1 MNPPLAI
8 GIDLG
13 GTNIKAAVVDRDGNI
28 LHRLEQQTGASHGP
42 GPIIDDLADLVRRL
56 RRCSSLPSPSQGE
69 GLGGGNGFGEIVG
82 IGLATPGPL
91 DLRKGRIIHAANL
104 PGWRNVPIRD
114 VLAKKLGLPV
124 VLENDANAAAF
135 GEYCCAG
142 TGRGDDDLV
151 MLTLGTGVGA
161 GVILNGRIVHG
172 HFDNAAELGHM
183 IVVVDGLPC
192 PCGQRGCL
200 EQYASAN
207 AITRRVADAWHPSE
221 PGAEAT
227 RYSSSEPGAVN
238 PTRERKRR
246 ADQSRDRE
254 GAVTLLRAED
264 VANGAANGDPLCQR
278 VWDDACLYL
287 AIACVN
293 IQHAYNPSKIV
304 LGGGLSNAG
313 AQLLDRV
320 NAHFRKHTWS
330 LHADAPE
337 IVLAQLGP
345 DAGVIGAAM
354 LAMPQTA

>member
-13 GTNIKAAVVDRDGNI
+13 GTNIKAAVVDRDGKI
-28 LHRLEQQTGASHGP
+28 LHRLEQPTEASRGP
-42 GPIIDDLADLVRRL
+42 GLVIEDLADIVRHL
-56 RRCSSLPSPSQGE
+56 ATPSPPQVENPPWRRAGWGE
-69 GLGGGNGFGEIVG
+69 GLVSESIVG

-91 DLRKGRIIHAANL
+91 DLREGRIIRTANL
-104 PGWRNVPIRD
+104 PGWKDVPIRNA
-114 VLAKKLGLPV
+114 LREKTGLPV
-124 VLENDANAAAF
+124 TLENDANAAAF
-135 GEYCCAG
+135 GEYCSGA
-142 TGRGDDDLV
+142 GRGDKDLV

-207 AITRRVADAWHPSE
+207 AIV
-221 PGAEAT
+221 
-227 RYSSSEPGAVN
+227 Y
-238 PTRERKRR
+238 R
-246 ADQSRDRE
+246 AAQYRDSH
-254 GAVTLLRAED
+254 GAVTMLRAED
-264 VANGAANGDPLCQR
+264 VAQAAANGDSLCER
-278 VWDDACLYL
+278 VWDEACLYL

-293 IQHAYNPSKIV
+293 IQHAYNPAKIV
-304 LGGGLSNAG
+304 LGGGISNAG

-330 LHADAPE
+330 LHTDAPE
-337 IVLAQLGP
+337 IVLAHLGP
-345 DAGVIGAAM
+345 DAGMVGAAM
-354 LAMPQTA
+354 LAMPLIA

>member
-28 LHRLEQQTGASHGP
+28 LHRHEQPTAAARGP
-42 GPIIDDLADLVRRL
+42 GPVLDDLADIVRRL
-56 RRCSSLPSPSQGE
+56 SSSPPQGVSPGDSKHLPLPPGE
-69 GLGGGNGFGEIVG
+69 GRGEGTIDRVIG

-91 DLRKGRIIHAANL
+91 DLREGRIVLTANL
-104 PGWRNVPIRD
+104 PGWKDVPIRNA
-114 VLAKKLGLPV
+114 LREKTGLPV
-124 VLENDANAAAF
+124 TLENDANAAAF
-135 GEYCCAG
+135 GEYRAG
-142 TGRGDDDLV
+142 AGRGDDHLV

-161 GVILNGRIVHG
+161 GVILNGRILHG

-207 AITRRVADAWHPSE
+207 AIVRRVADLNRD
-221 PGAEAT
+221 
-227 RYSSSEPGAVN
+227 RYGAV
-238 PTRERKRR
+238 PR
-246 ADQSRDRE
+246 S
-254 GAVTLLRAED
+254 AED
-264 VANGAANGDPLCQR
+264 VAKAAADGDSICER
-278 VWDDACLYL
+278 VWDEACLYL

-293 IQHAYNPSKIV
+293 IQHVYNPSKIV

-354 LAMPQTA
+354 LAMPLIA

>member
-13 GTNIKAAVVDRDGNI
+13 GTNIKTALVDRDGNI
-28 LHRLEQQTGASHGP
+28 LHRLEQPTEASRGP
-42 GPIIDDLADLVRRL
+42 GPVIDDLADIVRRL
-56 RRCSSLPSPSQGE
+56 RRCSSAPSLSQGE
-69 GLGGGNGFGEIVG
+69 GRGEGGSRELVG

-91 DLRKGRIIHAANL
+91 NLREGRIIRTANL
-104 PGWRNVPIRD
+104 PDWKDVPIRD
-114 VLAKKLGLPV
+114 ALRDKTGLPV
-124 VLENDANAAAF
+124 ILENDGNAAAY
-135 GEYCCAG
+135 GEYRCGAG
-142 TGRGDDDLV
+142 HDSGDLV

-172 HFDNAAELGHM
+172 HFHNAAELGHM

-207 AITRRVADAWHPSE
+207 AIVH
-221 PGAEAT
+221 
-227 RYSSSEPGAVN
+227 
-238 PTRERKRR
+238 R
-246 ADQSRDRE
+246 AAQYRDRH

-264 VANGAANGDPLCQR
+264 IAQAAANGDPLCER
-278 VWDDACLYL
+278 VWDEACLYL

-293 IQHAYNPSKIV
+293 IQHAFNPSKIV

-320 NAHFRKHTWS
+320 NAHFCKHTWS
-330 LHADAPE
+330 LHTDAPE

-345 DAGVIGAAM
+345 DAGVIGVAILAM
-354 LAMPQTA
+354 LPTA

>member
-13 GTNIKAAVVDRDGNI
+13 GTNIKTALVDCDGNI
-28 LHRLEQQTGASHGP
+28 LHRLEQPTEASRGP
-42 GPIIDDLADLVRRL
+42 GPVIEDLADLVRRL
-56 RRCSSLPSPSQGE
+56 RQFSFPPSPSQGE
-69 GLGGGNGFGEIVG
+69 DRGEGGVSEGIVG

-91 DLRKGRIIHAANL
+91 DLREGRIIRTANL
-104 PGWRNVPIRD
+104 PGWKDVPIRD
-114 VLAKKLGLPV
+114 ALRGKTGLPV
-124 VLENDANAAAF
+124 TLENDANAAAF
-135 GEYCCAG
+135 GEYCSGA
-142 TGRGDDDLV
+142 GRGDKDLV

-207 AITRRVADAWHPSE
+207 AIV
-221 PGAEAT
+221 
-227 RYSSSEPGAVN
+227 Y
-238 PTRERKRR
+238 R
-246 ADQSRDRE
+246 AAQYRDSH

-264 VANGAANGDPLCQR
+264 VAQAAANGDSICER
-278 VWDDACLYL
+278 VWDEACLYL

-293 IQHAYNPSKIV
+293 IQHAYNPAKIV
-304 LGGGLSNAG
+304 LGGGISNAG

-330 LHADAPE
+330 LHTDAPE

-345 DAGVIGAAM
+345 DAGMVGAAI
-354 LAMPQTA
+354 LALPPTT